1 MDVFPAL
8 MATLSSVVNHVG
20 TTRKAIYTRH
30 YEMVMMLA
38 DPVTQGRSLDH
49 TRATGAIL
57 VCLVSVLLSLK
68 FSLRFTEFWKIIL
81 GSILFTD
88 YLTLNVIK
96 LLTL

>member
-49 TRATGAIL
+49 TRAIGAMSSFSITYL
-57 VCLVSVLLSLK
+57 LVSS
-68 FSLRFTEFWKIIL
+68 SP
-81 GSILFTD
+81 
-88 YLTLNVIK
+88 
-96 LLTL
+96 